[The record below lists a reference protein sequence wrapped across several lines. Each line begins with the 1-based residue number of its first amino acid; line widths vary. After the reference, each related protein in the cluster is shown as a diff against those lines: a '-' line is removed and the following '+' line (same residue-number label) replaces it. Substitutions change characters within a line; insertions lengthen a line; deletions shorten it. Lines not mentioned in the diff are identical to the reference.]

1 MHIPSIILKQ
11 MKMIKQIQLR
21 KLKIIGLL
29 LFKKLM
35 EALVQY

>member
-1 MHIPSIILKQ
+1 MYIPSIILKQ
-11 MKMIKQIQLR
+11 MKMIKQIQLM
-21 KLKIIGLL
+21 KLKITGLL